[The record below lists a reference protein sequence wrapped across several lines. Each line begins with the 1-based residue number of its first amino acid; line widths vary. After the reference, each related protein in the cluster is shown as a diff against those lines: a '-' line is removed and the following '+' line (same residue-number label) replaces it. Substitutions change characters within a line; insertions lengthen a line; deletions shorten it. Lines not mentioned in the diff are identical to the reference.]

1 MNLPFRFRD
10 CLSRTFERKKTLIV
24 FAALFAVGMILG
36 LIFVTTPAIYDYH
49 ITICDRFV
57 NRVCFSDRNVF
68 EIFLERTLGHAV
80 LLLVIA
86 LSGIH
91 PVGCVFPPVVLLY
104 RAYTFGGSLYI
115 FFSVY
120 RLSGALI
127 VVGLYLPVHL
137 LIDAVLCFAGS
148 LSYARCRRFCFSRQD
163 WLLLFADFL
172 VFFCFVLAIGLAEML
187 LLLALFHPLGNIF

>member
-1 MNLPFRFRD
+1 MNLSFRFRD
-10 CLSRTFERKKTLIV
+10 CLSRTFERKKTLAA
-24 FAALFAVGMILG
+24 FAILFLVGMILG
-36 LIFVTTPAIYDYH
+36 LIFVKTPAIYDYH
-49 ITICDRFV
+49 ITVCDRFV
-57 NRVCFSDRNVF
+57 NRICFSDRNVF
-68 EIFLERTLGHAV
+68 EIFLERALGHAV

-91 PVGCVFPPVVLLY
+91 FVGCVLPPVVLLY

-120 RLSGALI
+120 RFSGALI
-127 VVGLYLPVHL
+127 VIGLYLPVHL
-137 LIDAVLCFAGS
+137 LIDAVLCFAGA
-148 LSYARCRRFCFSRQD
+148 LSYARCRRFGFSRHD

-172 VFFCFVLAIGLAEML
+172 VFFCFLLAVGLLEML

>member
-1 MNLPFRFRD
+1 MNLSFSFRD
-10 CLSRTFERKKTLIV
+10 CLSRTFERKKTLVV
-24 FAALFAVGMILG
+24 FAVLLLVGTVLG

-49 ITICDRFV
+49 ITVCDRFV
-57 NRVCFSDRNVF
+57 NRVCFSDRSVL

-80 LLLVIA
+80 LLLVVA

-91 PVGCVFPPVVLLY
+91 LVGCVLPPIVLVF

-120 RLSGALI
+120 RLEGALI
-127 VVGLYLPVHL
+127 VLGLYLPIHL
-137 LIDAVLCFAGS
+137 RIDAILCCAGA

-163 WLLLFADFL
+163 WLLLLADFL
-172 VFFCFVLAIGLAEML
+172 VFFCFLLAIGLLEML
-187 LLLALFHPLGNIF
+187 LLLALFHPLGNII